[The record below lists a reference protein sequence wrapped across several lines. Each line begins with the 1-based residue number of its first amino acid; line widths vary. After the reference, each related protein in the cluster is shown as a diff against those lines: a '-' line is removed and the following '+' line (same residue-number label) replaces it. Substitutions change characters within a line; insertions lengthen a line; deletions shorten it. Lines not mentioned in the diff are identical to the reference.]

1 MVYALVMKT
10 DDDTEASALQA
21 YLDEQ
26 PRGTKARL
34 ARETGLAYSTI
45 HWLASGRTTAKPKT
59 ARLIADASG
68 GQLTA
73 AQILGVA

>member
-1 MVYALVMKT
+1 MVYALAMKT
-10 DDDTEASALQA
+10 EDDTEASALQA

-45 HWLASGRTTAKPKT
+45 HWLAAGRTKAKAETAK
-59 ARLIADASG
+59 LIANATG
-68 GQLTA
+68 GELTA